1 MNDEDNFLE
10 LYSKIEETASIIES
24 RPELKKQFEKD
35 IEEYKKLLKK
45 KYEASIV
52 DEADDGSFFYYNG
65 CHGDLRVDC
74 YPYEDIPGSV
84 KDFVLDKN
92 KSVSF
97 IIHKKTPVFT
107 TVDTG
112 IFTGTASLA
121 FRVNQ
126 DEFREYLKVEY
137 LPNEDGND
145 IKVNIY
151 VYNSSG
157 KEILITDDEGVPN
170 IGLKYNSK
178 DFNMGY
184 FPLLQG
190 SSDFYYVPKTRFT
203 EGGFFQGSY
212 ILPKLIA
219 DFNYSIKDKNDNV
232 FLSSLFSMEESLL
245 ERCFT
250 DLHQHYGE
258 EEFNERDITITIFNS
273 TCLFCS
279 REVSKGIIQRYPQWA
294 KIMSEEIDMYN
305 ERNPLRM
312 QKAKRLL
319 SPRKTIK
326 KAGSKKKKRKK
337 KRKIKRTKRTKR
349 TKRSSKKKKIF

>member
-1 MNDEDNFLE
+1 MNDETKFSE

-24 RPELKKQFEKD
+24 RPGLKKQFEKD
-35 IEEYKKLLKK
+35 IAEYKKLLKK

-52 DEADDGSFFYYNG
+52 DEADDGSFYYYNG

-74 YPYEDIPGSV
+74 YPYEDIPESV

-137 LPNEDGND
+137 LPHEGGD

-157 KEILITDDEGVPN
+157 KEIPITDNEGVPN

-250 DLHQHYGE
+250 DLYQHYGE
-258 EEFNERDITITIFNS
+258 EEFNEKDITITIFNS

-279 REVSKGIIQRYPQWA
+279 REVSEDIIKRYPQWA
-294 KIMSEEIDMYN
+294 RAMSDEIDRYKKD
-305 ERNPLRM
+305 NPLLT
-312 QKAKRLL
+312 QKAKKLMG
-319 SPRKTIK
+319 PIKTIK
-326 KAGSKKKKRKK
+326 KSGKKKKKK
-337 KRKIKRTKRTKR
+337 KKNKRTSKNKSKRSSKNKRKRTKRK
-349 TKRSSKKKKIF
+349 